1 MPIVNDFIQ
10 GPGPIPPPVS
20 SSCSGTICGR
30 LSSEPIT
37 SKIKSLRE
45 STSCT
50 LENDLVEAII
60 PGSIDNPVNVKTVE
74 AIFPE
79 SRFKEFFPKK
89 NSAYTYTNFLKAIGK
104 YPAIC
109 SSVKLCP
116 KILANMFAHIQQET
130 AGLFYVEEINKG
142 P

>member
-1 MPIVNDFIQ
+1 MKN
-10 GPGPIPPPVS
+10 
-20 SSCSGTICGR
+20 
-30 LSSEPIT
+30 
-37 SKIKSLRE
+37 
-45 STSCT
+45 
-50 LENDLVEAII
+50 VEAIM
-60 PGSIDNPVNVKTVE
+60 SETKFNQ
-74 AIFPE
+74 
-79 SRFKEFFPKK
+79 FFPKK
-89 NSAYTYTNFLKAIGK
+89 NAAYTYTNFLKAIGK